1 MENAE
6 IRRKLVFMRPAQV
19 AEALGVSKSTVYK
32 QAADG
37 LLPKFIRIG
46 RRATAWPALEL
57 SQIFEARASG
67 ASNDEVRELVA
78 SLMAA
83 RGKMQSREDVNYA

>member
-19 AEALGVSKSTVYK
+19 AEALGISKSTVYK
-32 QAADG
+32 QAVDG

-46 RRATAWPALEL
+46 RRATAWPATEL
-57 SQIFEARASG
+57 AQVFEARASG
-67 ASNDEVRELVA
+67 ASNDEIRALVGD
-78 SLMAA
+78 LMAA
-83 RGKMQSREDVNYA
+83 RGKMQSREDVNHA